1 MCENGVHTATSH
13 RSIYAQ
19 LGGGWSVKDYR
30 GVLGTLLSGL
40 VLNVSRTSFRAFL
53 AQIVLAFIR

>member
-1 MCENGVHTATSH
+1 MCEDGVHTATSH
-13 RSIYAQ
+13 RSTYVQ